1 MDTEEAIR
9 AVAGLAQDTRLK
21 TFKLLVK
28 LEPEGLPA
36 GEVARQMDVPQN
48 TMSTHLGILARAGL
62 VRSER
67 RSRTIL
73 YRADLDRLR
82 AMMLFLVKDCCEGR
96 PELCAPLIADL
107 IPCCPPDA
115 NVAARCFRNRP
126 LPIAS
131 ALQPEV

>member
-9 AVAGLAQDTRLK
+9 ALAGLAQDTRLE

-107 IPCCPPDA
+107 IPCCPPEE
-115 NVAARCFRNRP
+115 V
-126 LPIAS
+126 
-131 ALQPEV
+131 LQ